1 VPVTHYALSEPAST
15 PATDSDAGVPGLRA
29 FRSAAF
35 RTALALMLLII
46 GVSLIGMLLLR
57 QAGDAD
63 GQFGIDFG
71 AYYLAA
77 ERVVHGEA
85 LYPPAFLDGP
95 ISAQGVDQY
104 LYPPV
109 VAQVLAPVTALSRGT
124 AEMLWLLLQA
134 AAVFAALWVGTGIGG
149 ARANLERALWCGV
162 AATYFLPVFDTLWK
176 GNVSGFLALSSVAV
190 ALGGAAAGVGAAAG
204 ALVKAV
210 PGTLL
215 PAALVADHRSR
226 WATVLTLGIA
236 MVVSF
241 LLAPTAW
248 LDYPSVVMNMLG
260 GSADYATNISP
271 AGVVDRLGLADP
283 VAGLARALS
292 LLLAVG
298 CLGGSAWMARSRDGL
313 PSAALLGVVALLL
326 LPGSLWYHYLVIL
339 LPFAAIAWPRASR
352 SARLILFI
360 AAALITFSLVW
371 LPLALFS
378 AILLAST
385 TLVVIW
391 PPSTDGSPARL
402 PSEAT
407 A

>member
-1 VPVTHYALSEPAST
+1 
-15 PATDSDAGVPGLRA
+15 
-29 FRSAAF
+29 
-35 RTALALMLLII
+35 
-46 GVSLIGMLLLR
+46 
-57 QAGDAD
+57 
-63 GQFGIDFG
+63 
-71 AYYLAA
+71 
-77 ERVVHGEA
+77 
-85 LYPPAFLDGP
+85 
-95 ISAQGVDQY
+95 
-104 LYPPV
+104 
-109 VAQVLAPVTALSRGT
+109 
-124 AEMLWLLLQA
+124 
-134 AAVFAALWVGTGIGG
+134 
-149 ARANLERALWCGV
+149 
-162 AATYFLPVFDTLWK
+162 VFDTLWK

-215 PAALVADHRSR
+215 PAALVADRRSR
-226 WATVLTLGIA
+226 WATVLTLGVA
-236 MVVSF
+236 MAVSF

-248 LDYPSVVMNMLG
+248 LDYPTVVMNMLG
-260 GSADYATNISP
+260 GSSDYATNISP

-313 PSAALLGVVALLL
+313 PSAALLGVVALL

-391 PPSTDGSPARL
+391 PTSTEGSPARL
-402 PSEAT
+402 STEAT